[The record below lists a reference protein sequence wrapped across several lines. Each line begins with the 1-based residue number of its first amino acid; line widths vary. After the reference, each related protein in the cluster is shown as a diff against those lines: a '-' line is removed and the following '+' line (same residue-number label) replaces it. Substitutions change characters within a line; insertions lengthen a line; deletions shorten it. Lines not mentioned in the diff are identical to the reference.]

1 MILIEDAD
9 VIFPEGNG
17 DSLAGLLKALDGVV
31 PS

>member
-17 DSLAGLLKALDGVV
+17 DSLAALLKALDGVV